1 MSLEGTI
8 RDLGLQEVGQLL
20 SLSRKHGTLQV
31 TSVLRGATAWIR
43 FSDGAIVD
51 AGTDQ
56 PTLPGLA
63 TDAAAAGNRAE
74 VAEAALDVL
83 SWREGHFAFIA
94 HDPSQAHGSRVRIST
109 DAMLVESAQRED
121 AWSALRDRVPSSDAV
136 PAFVDVE
143 PKSLPL
149 LRLQPQEW
157 EVLTRVDG
165 ERSVRTLARLMQRD
179 LLEVA
184 AIVHGLIGNGLLV
197 VTGPGVR
204 RSASTPVDSVAQL
217 TPVAGYPVHADTDLD
232 DDDLLFDPV
241 RAGMLTPHGTPRVT
255 DHMLVQPQEVA
266 VTLPATSHVASEGA
280 KPSLNGRV
288 ESAEQSLAAPHVDW
302 RADGD
307 AAARRGDFE
316 QALSCW
322 SAYLR
327 TPHAPADADQVREA
341 IGLAARLQALLYP
354 VA

>member
-20 SLSRKHGTLQV
+20 SLSRKHGTLRV
-31 TSVLRGATAWIR
+31 SSLLRGEAAWIR

-51 AGTDQ
+51 AGSDE
-56 PTLPGLA
+56 PTPPGSA
-63 TDAAAAGNRAE
+63 SQAASAGNRSE

-83 SWREGHFAFIA
+83 SWREGHFAFVA
-94 HDPSQAHGSRVRIST
+94 HDPSASHGSCVRIST

-121 AWSALRDRVPSSDAV
+121 AWSVLRDRIPSSEAV

-157 EVLTRVDG
+157 EVLTHVYG

-179 LLEVA
+179 LLDVA
-184 AIVHGLIGNGLLV
+184 AIVHGLVGNGLLV

-204 RSASTPVDSVAQL
+204 RSITPVESEAQL
-217 TPVAGYPVHADTDLD
+217 TPSAGYPVHTDSDLD
-232 DDDLLFDPV
+232 DDDLVFDPV
-241 RAGMLTPHGTPRVT
+241 RAGMLTPHGTPRMI
-255 DHMLVQPQEVA
+255 DESPRGPQA
-266 VTLPATSHVASEGA
+266 VTVAFPATTHVASEGA
-280 KPSLNGRV
+280 KPSLSGRV
-288 ESAEQSLAAPHVDW
+288 ELVDQSSYTPRVDW